1 MAVLDMIL
9 VDELITTST
18 TVNTDFVTK
27 SSDITY
33 KEDAFAIQMNYD
45 NGTNVSMTVF
55 LEVSL
60 DGVNYA
66 PISESLQ
73 VITDPS
79 GTVIYDLQ
87 DSGTHYMRLGVTV
100 ITGSIDINLV
110 TIHMRRRH

>member
-1 MAVLDMIL
+1 MSVLDMIL
-9 VDELITTST
+9 VDELINTPT
-18 TVNTDFVTK
+18 TVSTDFVTK

-33 KEDAFAIQMNYD
+33 KEDAFAVQMNYD
-45 NGTNVSMTVF
+45 GGVNVNMTIS

-66 PISESLQ
+66 QIPESIQ

-79 GTVIYDLQ
+79 GSIIYDLL
-87 DSGTHYMRLGVTV
+87 DSGSHYMRLSVEV
-100 ITGSIDINLV
+100 ITGSIDVNLV